1 MILFLILL
9 VIIAVVL
16 GLTILTVGTVGGLGI
31 VLLAE
36 PIICVALI
44 IGLIMLIKRR
54 KNRE

>member
-16 GLTILTVGTVGGLGI
+16 GVTILTVGTVGGLGL

-44 IGLIMLIKRR
+44 VGLVILIKRR
-54 KNRE
+54 KKR